1 MLNGKPL
8 IEMDRR
14 NVVFSLVQDR
24 SKIQTFTPTIFKM
37 SAQQQQLQQQQ
48 PTAEKSVQTQ
58 DMSNTTTVMLT
69 NNSLA
74 HMNSENTAT
83 EVAKTLV
90 SLASGQQPLINTNK
104 APTIVNVPKP
114 NSLPILSLAD
124 YTTHRGVPTATALAT
139 QAKISPVK
147 HEKNDHW
154 CKR

>member
-1 MLNGKPL
+1 
-8 IEMDRR
+8 
-14 NVVFSLVQDR
+14 
-24 SKIQTFTPTIFKM
+24 M

-104 APTIVNVPKP
+104 APVNLYTDVQVEDS
-114 NSLPILSLAD
+114 SLFSDI
-124 YTTHRGVPTATALAT
+124 
-139 QAKISPVK
+139 
-147 HEKNDHW
+147 
-154 CKR
+154 